1 MPTNK
6 KRIQIPISDTAFKEL
21 ENLAKRRGVSISSL
35 SQLLLEQAL
44 DLQEDVYFS
53 KTGDDSLK
61 SLDEKKLVSHQD
73 AWS

>member
-6 KRIQIPISDTAFKEL
+6 KRVQIPISDSAFKEL
-21 ENLAKRRGVSISSL
+21 EKLARRRGVSISSL
-35 SQLLLEQAL
+35 SQALLEQAL

-53 KTGDDSLK
+53 RTGDNSLK
-61 SLDEKKLVSHQD
+61 SLDEKGLISHED

>member
-6 KRIQIPISDTAFKEL
+6 KRIQIPISDSAFREL
-21 ENLAKRRGVSISSL
+21 EKLAKRRGVSISSL
-35 SQLLLEQAL
+35 SQSLIEQAL

-53 KTGDDSLK
+53 RTGDDSLK
-61 SLDEKKLVSHQD
+61 NLNEKNLVSHQD